1 MPAAW
6 SELHCHS
13 TYSCLDG
20 ASPPVELARRA
31 ADLGYSALALTDHDT
46 LAGLIEHAQACRDA
60 GLRPIAGCEVT
71 LASGHHL
78 TLLAQ
83 DATGY
88 RSLARIVAHA
98 HLAGSKGAPRLTLD
112 DVAPHTAGL
121 ACLAGC
127 RKGALAT
134 AILTG
139 DEEGAD
145 AALNRL
151 CDVFGREH
159 LWIEL
164 QRRDLPHDG
173 LLTHGLLRAARRIGR
188 PLVATGNTHYISPDQ
203 RRLQDVL
210 VCIKARRPL
219 AQAHALLRPG
229 SSWHL
234 PSPQEMARR
243 FADLPQALQGAVDL
257 ADRCGFA
264 ASHVD
269 TTLPEFPV
277 PAGATAASYLCSL
290 VEAGLRQRYGDDA
303 DRGPVQR
310 RLAHELAVIGQLG
323 LDNYFLVVWDIVREA
338 RARGI
343 LCQGRGS
350 AVGSLVCYCLGITAI
365 EPLAHR
371 LSFERF
377 LSVDRTD
384 LPDVDI
390 DFPSDRAGHVRAR
403 EQVMQYVLSRY
414 ADHAAL
420 VGVYSTFQDKSAI
433 RDVGKAL
440 GFAPEQVAL
449 LAKHIDA
456 SAHGPSAD
464 TAQVWAGLVAGEN
477 RQLQMLADL
486 CHQLRGLPRHISQHP
501 GGVVLTRRPLAE
513 VVPVEHA
520 RMPNR
525 RVVQWDKDSV
535 ECAGLVKI
543 DLLSLGMLAAID
555 RCFDYLEARD
565 GVRPALHGFTCDD
578 PAVYDL
584 ICTPDTIGL
593 FQIESRAQQNA
604 CLPQLQPRCFE
615 DLTAAVA
622 IIRPGPIQ
630 ADATHPFLRRRQG
643 LEPITYP
650 GGAIGRRLLE
660 PVLGSTAGVCIFQD
674 QVIEIARRCG
684 LRADEAAELRRAI
697 SSNRSPARMA
707 ALRRRLLDGLGAAGL
722 DAAAQEQVLKVIEA
736 FSGFGFVRGHAASF
750 AYLAYVSAWLKRYH
764 GAVLAAA
771 LLETQPM
778 GFYRVE
784 VIVQDARRHGVTVLP
799 VNLRQSR
806 AEATVEG
813 AALRLG
819 LRQIKGLGDATCQR
833 LESAVAASATGTTT
847 ITATTPTAAT
857 PDDLRAIFTAAE
869 VTEAEARALAR
880 GGALDSYFTD
890 RRQALWHAPLLAR
903 DARRRPLLPASD
915 GRRVPLAAPTPL
927 DTFLLDHQALGF
939 SVQGH
944 LLELLRPRLMR
955 PLPRACDL
963 AGLPSGASV
972 EIIGQFELRQQPATA
987 HGMRFILLSDETGLI
1002 NLVATPDVYRR
1013 YRDVIRSEA
1022 LLWVEGMLECRG
1034 RSLSIRVRR
1043 VRKGTELL
1051 RSET

>member
-1 MPAAW
+1 MDAAW

-13 TYSCLDG
+13 AYSCLDG
-20 ASPPVELARRA
+20 ASHPAELVRRA
-31 ADLGYSALALTDHDT
+31 AELGYPALALTDHDS
-46 LAGLIEHAQACRDA
+46 LAGLIEHAQACREA
-60 GLRPIAGCEVT
+60 GVRPIAGCEVT
-71 LASGHHL
+71 LTSGHHL

-88 RSLARIVAHA
+88 RSLSRIVSHA
-98 HLAGSKGAPRLTLD
+98 HLSGSKGAPRLTLED
-112 DVAPHTAGL
+112 LAPLASGL
-121 ACLAGC
+121 ACLTGC
-127 RKGALAT
+127 RKGALSM
-134 AILTG
+134 AILAG

-145 AALNRL
+145 AALDRL
-151 CDVFGREH
+151 CDIFGREQ

-164 QRRDLPHDG
+164 QRRDLPQDRV
-173 LLTHGLLRAARRIGR
+173 LTHGLLRAARRIGR
-188 PLVATGNTHYISPDQ
+188 PVVATGNTHYVTPAQ

-210 VCIKARRPL
+210 VCIKTRRPL
-219 AQAHALLRPG
+219 AQAHGLLRSG

-234 PSPQEMARR
+234 PAPEEMARR
-243 FADLPQALQGAVDL
+243 FADLPQALHGAVAL
-257 ADRCGFA
+257 ADRCEFA
-264 ASHVD
+264 LSHVD
-269 TTLPEFPV
+269 ATLPEFPV
-277 PAGATAASYLCSL
+277 PDGMSATQYLRSL
-290 VEAGLRQRYGDDA
+290 VEAGLRERYGDA
-303 DRGPVQR
+303 GGTELVQR
-310 RLAHELAVIGQLG
+310 RLEHELGVIGQLD
-323 LDNYFLVVWDIVREA
+323 LANYFLVVWDIVREA

-350 AVGSLVCYCLGITAI
+350 AVGSLVCYALGITAI
-365 EPLAHR
+365 EPLRHH

-390 DFPSDRAGHVRAR
+390 DFPSDRAGHARAR
-403 EQVMQYVLSRY
+403 EEVIQYVLTRY
-414 ADHAAL
+414 AGHAAL
-420 VGVYSTFQDKSAI
+420 VSVYDTFRDKSAI

-440 GFAPEQVAL
+440 GFAPEQIDL
-449 LAKHIDA
+449 LAKSIDA

-464 TAQVWAGLVAGEN
+464 TAQVWAGLVASKN
-477 RQLQMLADL
+477 RQMQLLADL
-486 CHQLRGLPRHISQHP
+486 CHQLGGLPRHISQHP
-501 GGVVLTRRPLAE
+501 GGIVLTRRPLAE

-520 RMPNR
+520 RMPHR
-525 RVVQWDKDSV
+525 RVVQWDKDAV
-535 ECAGLVKI
+535 ERAGLVKI

-555 RCFDYLEARD
+555 RCFDYLEGRD

-578 PAVYDL
+578 PRVYDL
-584 ICTPDTIGL
+584 ICEPDTIGL

-615 DLTAAVA
+615 DLVAAVA

-643 LEPITYP
+643 FEPITYP

-684 LRADEAAELRRAI
+684 LRPDEAAELRRAI
-697 SSNRSPARMA
+697 SSTRSPERMA
-707 ALRRRLLDGLGAAGL
+707 ALRQRLLDGLAAVGL
-722 DAAAQEQVLKVIEA
+722 DAEAQAQVVKVIEA

-750 AYLAYVSAWLKRYH
+750 AYLAYVSAWLKRFH
-764 GAVLAAA
+764 GAALAAA

-784 VIVQDARRHGVTVLP
+784 TIVQDAQRHGVTVLP
-799 VNLRQSR
+799 VDLRHSR

-813 AALRLG
+813 MALRLG
-819 LRQIKGLGDATCQR
+819 LRQIKGLGDETCRR
-833 LESAVAASATGTTT
+833 LETMVAD
-847 ITATTPTAAT
+847 AA
-857 PDDLRAIFTAAE
+857 PDDLRALFAAAE

-880 GGALDSYFTD
+880 GGALDGYFPD

-903 DARRRPLLPASD
+903 DARQRPLLPASD
-915 GRRVPLAAPTPL
+915 GRRVPLDAPTPL
-927 DTFLLDHQALGF
+927 DTFMLDHQTLGF

-944 LLELLRPRLMR
+944 VLQHVRPRLQR

-963 AGLPSGASV
+963 ANLPSGARV
-972 EIIGQFELRQQPATA
+972 EIVGQFELRQQPATA

-1002 NLVATPDVYRR
+1002 NLVATPDVYTR
-1013 YRDVIRSEA
+1013 YRSVIRTEP
-1022 LLWVEGMLECRG
+1022 LLWVDGVLEHRG
-1034 RSLSIRVRR
+1034 RSISIRVRR
-1043 VRKGTELL
+1043 IRRGVDLL
-1051 RSET
+1051 RPEAATH